1 MNKINWGSTKIQR
14 RKNRS
19 YKRYLLL
26 WKDLVMEKEPGTY
39 AITAVNM
46 GERPSITIGIA
57 ALKKTTERKKI
68 ELPEAATTTTI

>member
-1 MNKINWGSTKIQR
+1 
-14 RKNRS
+14 
-19 YKRYLLL
+19 
-26 WKDLVMEKEPGTY
+26 MEKEPGTY

>member
-1 MNKINWGSTKIQR
+1 
-14 RKNRS
+14 
-19 YKRYLLL
+19 
-26 WKDLVMEKEPGTY
+26 MEKEPGTY

-68 ELPEAATTTTI
+68 ELPEAATTTTIWMML